1 LIDKLRK
8 TESGRNLIQ
17 KMVIDGTKNIDFNRL
32 DFTRDIEIIITNYI
46 SDNIKDYIREH
57 RNNQM
62 DILDI

>member
-1 LIDKLRK
+1 
-8 TESGRNLIQ
+8 
-17 KMVIDGTKNIDFNRL
+17 MVIDGTKNIDFNRL

>member
-1 LIDKLRK
+1 MIDKLRK